1 MAGKNGGGHQQWPG
15 LALVAVMALGITG
28 CGTLGLSRSQPDS
41 DAMTNQRVDQSFRGD
56 TLVSRLKPVQLSLPS
71 GWEAAPT
78 GSLHGNADLE
88 AYNPDENMFL
98 VVLGEDRS
106 AVAQG
111 NLQDQASNY
120 LQILEDGLNPIVANQ
135 SLTSV
140 DRVGSFPAVQYEVR
154 GDVSQRTVAY
164 LHTTVEMGD
173 NFYQVVVWTPD
184 NLRVANNEA
193 MRVIVQEFRNAQ
205 Q

>member
-1 MAGKNGGGHQQWPG
+1 MAGKNGGGLQRWPG
-15 LALVAVMALGITG
+15 LALVVGLALGMTG

-41 DAMTNQRVDQSFRGD
+41 AAMTNQRVDQSFRGNI
-56 TLVSRLKPVQLSLPS
+56 LVSRLKPVQMNLPN

-88 AYNPDENMFL
+88 AYNPDETMFL
-98 VVLGEDRS
+98 VVLGEDRD

-111 NLQDQASNY
+111 NLQDQANIY
-120 LQILEDGLNPIVANQ
+120 LQILKGGLDSIVANQ
-135 SLTSV
+135 SLTGV

-154 GDVSQRTVAY
+154 GDVAQRTVAY

-184 NLRVANNEA
+184 DLRIANNEA
-193 MRVIVQEFRNAQ
+193 MRAIVQEFRNAEQ
-205 Q
+205 

>member
-1 MAGKNGGGHQQWPG
+1 MAGKNSGGQQRWPG
-15 LALVAVMALGITG
+15 LALVAMMALGLAG
-28 CGTLGLSRSQPDS
+28 CGTLGLSRSQSDS
-41 DAMTNQRVDQSFRGD
+41 AAMTNQRVDQSFRGK
-56 TLVSRLKPVQLSLPS
+56 TLVSRLKPVQMNLPN

-88 AYNPDENMFL
+88 AYNPNETMFL
-98 VVLGEDRS
+98 VVLGEDRD

-111 NLQDQASNY
+111 NLQDQANIY
-120 LQILEDGLNPIVANQ
+120 LQILKGGLDSIVANQ

-154 GDVSQRTVAY
+154 GDLSQRTVAY
-164 LHTTVEMGD
+164 LHTTIEMGD

-184 NLRVANNEA
+184 DLRIANNEA

>member
-1 MAGKNGGGHQQWPG
+1 MVGKNGGGQQRWPS
-15 LALVAVMALGITG
+15 LALVAMMALGITG

-41 DAMTNQRVDQSFRGD
+41 ASMTNQRVDRSFGGD
-56 TLVSRLKPVQLSLPS
+56 TLVSRLKPVQLSLPN
-71 GWEAAPT
+71 GWQAVPT

-88 AYNPDENMFL
+88 AYNPDETMFL

-111 NLQDQASNY
+111 NLQDQANIY
-120 LQILEDGLNPIVANQ
+120 LQILKGGLNPIVANQ
-135 SLTSV
+135 SLTGV

-154 GDVSQRTVAY
+154 GDVSQRPVAY

-173 NFYQVVVWTPD
+173 SFYQVVVWTPD
-184 NLRVANNEA
+184 DLRVANNEA
-193 MRVIVQEFRNAQ
+193 MRAIVQEFRNAEQ
-205 Q
+205 